1 MLKKTALILP
11 LALLVGLAAGCSS
24 DSGEDSKPDV
34 SATGSVP
41 EQAPKD
47 VVEDVPGHGKVS
59 KFGAPVDL
67 EKNMS
72 VTADA
77 LGYQT
82 IGGREDV
89 ALFEVKISNAGG
101 TLLEGEQI
109 PLIIT
114 YGADREIPE
123 AISDKEAGI
132 GGSFG
137 ELLPGEERTV
147 TVGALVP
154 RAHSTDVKV
163 EVMDPNGGE
172 PAVFVGAIPEQ

>member
-11 LALLVGLAAGCSS
+11 LALLVGLSAGCSS
-24 DSGEDSKPDV
+24 NPADEPKPD
-34 SATGSVP
+34 STAMESVP

-59 KFGAPVDL
+59 KFGSPVAL
-67 EKNMS
+67 EKDMS
-72 VTADA
+72 VMADA
-77 LGYQT
+77 LGYQSV
-82 IGGREDV
+82 GGREDV

-101 TLLEGEQI
+101 AVLEGEQI
-109 PLIIT
+109 PLVIT
-114 YGADREIPE
+114 YGPDREIPE
-123 AISDKEAGI
+123 AVSDEAAGI

-154 RAHSTDVKV
+154 RAHSTDVKLD
-163 EVMDPNGGE
+163 VMDPNGGE
-172 PAVFVGAIPEQ
+172 PAVFVGAIPGS